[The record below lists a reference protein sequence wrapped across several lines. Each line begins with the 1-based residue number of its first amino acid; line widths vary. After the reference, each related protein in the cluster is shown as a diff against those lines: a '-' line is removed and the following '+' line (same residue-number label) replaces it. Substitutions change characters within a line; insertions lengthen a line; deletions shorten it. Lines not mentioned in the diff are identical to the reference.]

1 MTQESVD
8 RLLGKLLA
16 EVGNLREAVDRQ
28 ERKSDESRAA
38 MHRRVDVLV
47 DRVGVIEGDVLSV
60 KRDVVDMKP
69 VTDDV
74 KKWKIMGMTAIA
86 IIGIGGAAMGVTFAE
101 AIKRVLAVVFGRAI

>member
-1 MTQESVD
+1 MTQESTE
-8 RLLGKLLA
+8 RTLGMLVA
-16 EVGNLREAVDRQ
+16 EVRSLRADIDRQ
-28 ERKSDESRAA
+28 EKKSDDSRAV
-38 MHRRVDVLV
+38 MHQRVDALV
-47 DRVGVIEGDVLSV
+47 DRVGAIEGDISTV

-101 AIKRVLAVVFGRAI
+101 AIKRVLTVLFGRAI